1 RKRGKLI
8 MSLIQEKRKNNKDN
22 ISALNEKNIVEKGT
36 TSERKKVIN
45 LLAEIYPIV
54 DFADYDFF
62 EMKNG
67 EFMEIFQI
75 TSKDI
80 YALNETDKD
89 NDIFSL
95 AYLFQAYIQDIKIV
109 PMHTPVVL
117 EKQKAQILKNIRNSK
132 KEQYLPF
139 LEKKLA
145 ELEFIEEHRT
155 NKEFFFF
162 IYAETTKNLLERKNY
177 MKKLLSESN
186 PMIDLDIDKKINVL
200 FQLSNLNTKPRTD

>member
-1 RKRGKLI
+1 
-8 MSLIQEKRKNNKDN
+8 
-22 ISALNEKNIVEKGT
+22 
-36 TSERKKVIN
+36 
-45 LLAEIYPIV
+45 
-54 DFADYDFF
+54 
-62 EMKNG
+62 
-67 EFMEIFQI
+67 MEIFQI

>member
-1 RKRGKLI
+1 MAL
-8 MSLIQEKRKNNKDN
+8 LQEKEVNKKIES
-22 ISALNEKNIVEKGT
+22 ISALNENNIIEKK
-36 TSERKKVIN
+36 SQSQKRKVIN
-45 LLAEIYPIV
+45 SLAEIYPIS
-54 DFADYDFF
+54 DYADYDFF

-67 EFMEIFQI
+67 EYMEIIQI

-80 YALNETDKD
+80 YSLNETDKD

-95 AYLFQAYIQDIKIV
+95 AYLLQAYIHDIKII
-109 PMHTPVVL
+109 PLHTPVVL
-117 EKQKAQILKNIRNSK
+117 EKQKNQIIKNMRNCK

-162 IYAETTKNLLERKNY
+162 IYAETTKDLLERKGY
-177 MKKLLSESN
+177 MRKLLSQSN
-186 PMIDLDIDKKINVL
+186 AMIEMDIDKKINVL
-200 FQLSNLNTKPRTD
+200 FQLSNLNTKPRLD

>member
-1 RKRGKLI
+1 

>member
-1 RKRGKLI
+1 
-8 MSLIQEKRKNNKDN
+8 
-22 ISALNEKNIVEKGT
+22 
-36 TSERKKVIN
+36 N

-117 EKQKAQILKNIRNSK
+117 EKQKAQILK
-132 KEQYLPF
+132 
-139 LEKKLA
+139 KKLA
-145 ELEFIEEHRT
+145 ELEFIEEQRT

>member
-1 RKRGKLI
+1 MTLLK
-8 MSLIQEKRKNNKDN
+8 EKEVSKKTKG
-22 ISALNEKNIVEKGT
+22 ISVLNEKNIVINKQ
-36 TSERKKVIN
+36 KKAQQKIIHS
-45 LLAEIYPIV
+45 LAEIYPVV
-54 DFADYDFF
+54 DIADYDFF

-67 EFMEIFQI
+67 EFMEIIQI

-80 YALNETDKD
+80 YSLNETDKD

-95 AYLFQAYIQDIKIV
+95 AYLLQAYINDIKIV
-109 PMHTPVVL
+109 PLHTPVVL
-117 EKQKAQILKNIRNSK
+117 EKQKNQIINNMRNCK

-162 IYAETTKNLLERKNY
+162 IYADTTKDLLERKGY
-177 MKKLLSESN
+177 MRRLLAQSN
-186 PMIDLDIDKKINVL
+186 EMIELDIDKKINVL
-200 FQLSNLNTKPRTD
+200 FQLGNLNTKPKMD